1 MKGGKGN
8 NIFGG
13 IFINYGELHDSYH
26 HSEGHKFRRTVD
38 LFLQE
43 TYGGGVT
50 ISHIYFRERQGAK

>member
-13 IFINYGELHDSYH
+13 IFINYGELHDSYL

-43 TYGGGVT
+43 TYGGG
-50 ISHIYFRERQGAK
+50 G